1 MREEGRIL
9 PGILRVAIGAPVA
22 QLAGMHIAMAR
33 CAGGFETGKRGV
45 EVVTREH
52 GAVLRIDVFGGVAL
66 RALELRVFSFEFPS
80 RLRVVEFVLGRRPS
94 HQPVIQS
101 VVLGMASRAVVT
113 ARTGFHLPGMVAALL
128 RQAMGDLLVAIQAA
142 KLRCS
147 RAEHVAPGALQRS
160 LEIVVRF
167 AERTGRHLCKQFR
180 PQHRNAS
187 QQQRTYAETR

>member
-45 EVVTREH
+45 EVVTLEH

-113 ARTGFHLPGMVAALL
+113 ARGGFHLCGMVAALL
-128 RQAMGDLLVAIQAA
+128 RQTMGDLLVAVQAA
-142 KLRCS
+142 ELRRS

-160 LEIVVRF
+160 LEVVMRL
-167 AERTGRHLCKQFR
+167 AERTGRHLCIYCR
-180 PQHRNAS
+180 RQHRYAP
-187 QQQRTYAETR
+187 QQQPAHSKTR